1 MLEYSIVADKPGT
14 IGDILLLAGFTGH
27 SPFCAENGFE
37 NTNCLTSGPFSKCF
51 RVNAFGNS
59 GMPP

>member
-14 IGDILLLAGFTGH
+14 IGDILLLAHLTGH
-27 SPFCAENGFE
+27 PPFCTENGFE
-37 NTNCLTSGPFSKCF
+37 NTNCLTSWPFSKYF
-51 RVNAFGNS
+51 KVNAFGNS